1 MPSGTGTV
9 KVPTPMPV
17 DLPPPTPPD
26 ATGRRRVY
34 VNPPVIHIGIGD
46 ERLKNVR
53 FTNHTGDTVRIWLLE
68 AASLFVPPVTDNEG
82 NVYKDLE
89 TPFVVKQNGT
99 LDVKVKPKSDYG
111 DYYYHVYCDAIG
123 HEADG
128 NSPPGASCP

>member
-1 MPSGTGTV
+1 MPNGTGTV

-34 VNPPVIHIGIGD
+34 VNPPVIHIGIGH
-46 ERLKNVR
+46 ERLKNIR

-68 AASLFVPPVTDNEG
+68 AASLLVPPAKDNEG
-82 NVYKDLE
+82 KEYKDFY
-89 TPFVVKQNGT
+89 TPIVVKPKGT
-99 LDVKVKPKSDYG
+99 LDVGVNPKSDYG

-128 NSPPGASCP
+128 NSPPGLSCP